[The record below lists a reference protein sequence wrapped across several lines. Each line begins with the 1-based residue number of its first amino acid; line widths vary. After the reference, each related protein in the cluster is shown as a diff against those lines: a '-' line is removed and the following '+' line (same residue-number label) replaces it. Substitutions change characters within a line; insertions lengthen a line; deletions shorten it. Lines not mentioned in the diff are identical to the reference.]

1 MKRKSWADGLAGENF
16 AHSSEPVAMIKRET
30 ARGEI
35 LDRPPIRIRQ
45 TVQEPPHPENPWLN
59 TFISGDKGALAGW
72 RSILQLGVDP
82 HELET
87 LLLELRTPQAP
98 PAGMRQLS
106 AKDCSRAVGRIE
118 RAAEDIGRFSIEFS
132 DVLPGPLPLTDID
145 YTVEM
150 AQKAEAGI
158 FDSIFLA
165 DVLGLWNDVQTTLKK
180 QQNEKR
186 VRFPDRVHT
195 IAAEIVHLCSVA
207 SSLAEL
213 GGEKLMR
220 RVAPDPGIAVTV
232 KELKKW
238 PGPAQFLYEEVA
250 SLCNAV
256 LQAEGS
262 CRALD
267 ARNLRRAYNS
277 LHPPLFPPQRQN
289 EKCGGGAWNARRF
302 NPARFFPSSCAI
314 SPETSGCAARS
325 SRRFR
330 PRKWWISW
338 QRNMDCRCI
347 SRPSASSTLR
357 RSCSSATFLSAGR
370 KAAVSPSA
378 VTQNRPTKITSGIL
392 TPA

>member
-1 MKRKSWADGLAGENF
+1 
-16 AHSSEPVAMIKRET
+16 MIKRET

-59 TFISGDKGALAGW
+59 TVISGDKGALAGW

-132 DVLPGPLPLTDID
+132 DVLPGPLPLTDI
-145 YTVEM
+145 
-150 AQKAEAGI
+150 ALR
-158 FDSIFLA
+158 SLLA
-165 DVLGLWNDVQTTLKK
+165 RVPPGGQALMLHKWLLHFVNPIKERLKK